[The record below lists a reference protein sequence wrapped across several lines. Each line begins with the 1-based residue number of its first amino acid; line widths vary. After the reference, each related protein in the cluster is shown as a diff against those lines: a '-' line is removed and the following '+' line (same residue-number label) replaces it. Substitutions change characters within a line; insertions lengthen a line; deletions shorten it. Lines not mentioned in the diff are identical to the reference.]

1 MRVWEPFLS
10 ERDRA
15 HMAKLPEPPRV
26 GFGRT
31 PALLLIDNY
40 KAGLGEEPLPLLESI
55 EKYPLS
61 MGLEAWDAVKHA
73 RRLLDSCRRL
83 DLPIVHTTMLAEP
96 NSPWEFY
103 SVLRLNA
110 QTRTRERI
118 SQTINPDAKG
128 DIFEIVPELAP
139 LDNEVVIRKLAPS
152 AFWGTPLVSFLQ
164 SEQVDTLLVCG
175 ESTSGCVRA
184 TVIDAASHCFR
195 TIVVEEC
202 VYDRTEAAH
211 ALNLFDMHQKYADVV
226 GIEEV
231 CQWLEGRPLPD
242 QTAATVLQGAE

>member
-15 HMAKLPEPPRV
+15 HLAKLPVPPRV

-40 KAGLGEEPLPLLESI
+40 KAGLGDEPLPLLESI

-61 MGLEAWDAVKHA
+61 MGLEAWEAVKHTK
-73 RRLLDSCRRL
+73 RLLDICRQL
-83 DLPIVHTTMLAEP
+83 DMPVIHTTMLAEP

-110 QTRTRERI
+110 QTRTRERVA
-118 SQTINPDAKG
+118 QTINPDAKG
-128 DIFEIVPELAP
+128 DIFEIVSEVAP

-152 AFWGTPLVSFLQ
+152 AFW
-164 SEQVDTLLVCG
+164 
-175 ESTSGCVRA
+175 
-184 TVIDAASHCFR
+184 
-195 TIVVEEC
+195 
-202 VYDRTEAAH
+202 
-211 ALNLFDMHQKYADVV
+211 
-226 GIEEV
+226 
-231 CQWLEGRPLPD
+231 
-242 QTAATVLQGAE
+242 